1 MNVSDKATSYAE
13 GKANE
18 FIKKA
23 IAQAYADGYQDG
35 YNDREAEIPVDL
47 RDNKTEYVDLG
58 LPSGTLWAADYEK
71 VNGEILYLTYGKAQ
85 EYSIPTE
92 EQWKELMNCCRWEY
106 DRDGDRSQEMQ
117 SQEFDWA
124 KCIGPNGNILT
135 FNLTGIIT
143 ADEFSNRRIIVFW
156 LKDESDNIEKKTG
169 LIYKETNY
177 PGEPHRGNKTQ
188 SKEFSGYHLAVR
200 LVK

>member
-1 MNVSDKATSYAE
+1 MNVSDKAASYAE

-92 EQWKELMNCCRWEY
+92 EQWKELLTCCCW
-106 DRDGDRSQEMQ
+106 DLDGDYKSKD
-117 SQEFDWA
+117 FTWA

-135 FNLTGIIT
+135 FNITGMII
-143 ADEFSNRRIIVFW
+143 AKGFLDDGKVSFW
-156 LKDESDNIEKKTG
+156 IKDESDEPNKKG
-169 LIYKETNY
+169 VNIYKHQDFYIKAEGIY
-177 PGEPHRGNKTQ
+177 YHSKKIEQ
-188 SKEFSGYHLAVR
+188 SNFFSGYHLAVR

>member
-1 MNVSDKATSYAE
+1 MNVSDKAASYAE

-71 VNGEILYLTYGKAQ
+71 VNGEILYLPYGKAQ
-85 EYSIPTE
+85 EYPIPTE
-92 EQWKELMNCCRWEY
+92 VQWKELRECCRWEFE
-106 DRDGDRSQEMQ
+106 DGLDENREHYVFKQ
-117 SQEFDWA
+117 A
-124 KCIGPNGNILT
+124 KCIGPNGNYIT
-135 FNLTGIIT
+135 FKTSSMKK
-143 ADEFSNRRIIVFW
+143 ADTLSLYDIHNAYFWIKKEGRDNNRNAIKFYERAGRSYDCD
-156 LKDESDNIEKKTG
+156 LR
-169 LIYKETNY
+169 LI
-177 PGEPHRGNKTQ
+177 
-188 SKEFSGYHLAVR
+188 FSGYQLPIR
-200 LVK
+200 LVR

>member
-1 MNVSDKATSYAE
+1 MNVSDKAASYAE

-35 YNDREAEIPVDL
+35 YKDREAEIPVDL

-71 VNGEILYLTYGKAQ
+71 VNGEILYLPYGKAQ

-92 EQWKELMNCCRWEY
+92 GQWRELKDCCIWEY
-106 DRDGDRSQEMQ
+106 EDRLDENRNHYFFKQ
-117 SQEFDWA
+117 A
-124 KCIGPNGNILT
+124 KCIGPNGNFIT
-135 FNLTGIIT
+135 FKSSPMKKADTLYDIHSAYFWIKKEGRDNNRSAIHFYDRSGRNYDCGI
-143 ADEFSNRRIIVFW
+143 S
-156 LKDESDNIEKKTG
+156 L
-169 LIYKETNY
+169 Y
-177 PGEPHRGNKTQ
+177 
-188 SKEFSGYHLAVR
+188 FSGYHLPVR

>member
-1 MNVSDKATSYAE
+1 MNVSDKAASYAE

-71 VNGEILYLTYGKAQ
+71 VDGEILYLPHCKAQ

-92 EQWKELMNCCRWEY
+92 KQWEELRTCCKWEY
-106 DRDGDRSQEMQ
+106 DSNGSTWLNI
-117 SQEFDWA
+117 DWA

-135 FNLTGIIT
+135 FNITGIIR
-143 ADEFSNRRIIVFW
+143 ANGFSKSDLIQFW
-156 LKDESDNIEKKTG
+156 IKDESDNLEKKTG
-169 LIYKETNY
+169 CIQKSSY
-177 PGEPHRGNKTQ
+177 GGQSHWGNTLQ
-188 SKEFSGYHLAVR
+188 STDFSGYHLAVR
-200 LVK
+200 LVR